1 MQFLLLVLA
10 VRYSPSLGGLPK
22 HLLYADK
29 YNMIAKTLNF
39 GQLDDLTELQDTNFQ
54 LFTIND
60 FNPLNPATLP
70 QEIYDGGTYSDGVV
84 ITSSSNILD
93 GGQYT
98 NGELVPPSYPPSFI
112 NGGTY

>member
-1 MQFLLLVLA
+1 
-10 VRYSPSLGGLPK
+10 
-22 HLLYADK
+22 
-29 YNMIAKTLNF
+29 MIAKTLNF

-60 FNPLNPATLP
+60 FNPLNPAALP

-98 NGELVPPSYPPSFI
+98 NGTLLPPSGPPTFI